1 MWDGAGSRIILLVEG
16 VLFAGM
22 RWASID
28 RSLSAPSRVPAAAQ
42 TEVPSDVYGTS
53 LQANAWLSPKLL
65 YKDQPS
71 LASRAAQAPLVR
83 GSAAHDACQGAIIIT
98 GRLAMHSVRDWHRQ
112 RVVQAAPC
120 LPADPWPPT
129 SR

>member
-1 MWDGAGSRIILLVEG
+1 MVLVAGV
-16 VLFAGM
+16 

-28 RSLSAPSRVPAAAQ
+28 RSLSTPSSVPATAQ

-71 LASRAAQAPLVR
+71 LASRNAQAPLIR

-98 GRLAMHSVRDWHRQ
+98 GRLAMHSVNALHR
-112 RVVQAAPC
+112 
-120 LPADPWPPT
+120 
-129 SR
+129 